1 MKFDATFQSKHSKH
15 LQSKTNRKTT
25 FKQQQRHIF
34 LPNLQSSTDLQ
45 LKVSVTERRKNER
58 MKEEERRGLCL
69 ICETGENKITNLQLF
84 EVTHLLLQ
92 SKVIELK
99 SEKNTS

>member
-1 MKFDATFQSKHSKH
+1 MKFDATFHSKHSKH
-15 LQSKTNRKTT
+15 LQSKNNRKTT
-25 FKQQQRHIF
+25 FKQQRHIF
-34 LPNLQSSTDLQ
+34 MPNLQSSTDLQ

>member
-34 LPNLQSSTDLQ
+34 LPNLPSSTELQ

-58 MKEEERRGLCL
+58 TNERRGEERRGLCL

-84 EVTHLLLQ
+84 EVTHLLLE
-92 SKVIELK
+92 SKVIE
-99 SEKNTS
+99 

>member
-1 MKFDATFQSKHSKH
+1 MKFDATFHSKHSKH
-15 LQSKTNRKTT
+15 LQSKNNRKTT
-25 FKQQQRHIF
+25 FKQQRRHIF
-34 LPNLQSSTDLQ
+34 LPSSTELQ